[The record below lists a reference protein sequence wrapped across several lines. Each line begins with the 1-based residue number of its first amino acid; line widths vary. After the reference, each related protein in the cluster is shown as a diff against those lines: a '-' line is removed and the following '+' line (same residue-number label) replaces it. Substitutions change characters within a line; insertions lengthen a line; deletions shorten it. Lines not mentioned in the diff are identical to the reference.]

1 MTTDNNSSG
10 DPSPPHPAHRHP
22 PGSLRELL
30 AVAMPLVI
38 SSGSVTLMYVVDR
51 IFLTWHSSE
60 ALAAAM
66 PASMVHWSL
75 LSLPFGVAM
84 YTNTFVSQYD
94 GAGRP
99 DRIVA
104 SLWQAIYLSLISGV
118 LLAVCTPL
126 AGPIF
131 AWADHGA
138 AVEKLEVRYL
148 EVLCL
153 GSLPFLLSG
162 TLSGFFT
169 GRGRTKVVMW
179 VNVAASLLNIG
190 LDYILIFGNGPIPA
204 LGVTRAAIATV
215 SAQCTAVLLYSVVL
229 LRPETVQQFQL
240 LAHRSFD
247 PELFGRLIKYGLPN
261 GAMFLVDVAGFTVF
275 LLLLGQLG
283 STELA
288 ATNLAFNI
296 NSMAFVPMLGVGTA
310 VMILVGRRVGEGRPA
325 LAVRTTWI
333 AFGGAALY
341 MVCCSTLYLTVPE
354 LILAPYA
361 AMAEAE
367 EFAKVQ
373 EMVIML
379 LRYVAIY
386 AFFDAMII
394 VFSSAVRGAGDTR
407 FGLLLTLVAAWM
419 VMVVP
424 TWVAIRSDQLTLHI
438 GWLACTGFIVTLG
451 IGFLLRFLGGKWQ
464 SMTVLEPD
472 LLTTPPST
480 EPTTAP
486 TPPTEPPTEP
496 PTQSPTAPT
505 T

>member
-1 MTTDNNSSG
+1 VTTGNSSPG
-10 DPSPPHPAHRHP
+10 DQDSPNESHRHV

-30 AVAMPLVI
+30 AVAVPLVI
-38 SSGSVTLMYVVDR
+38 SAGSVTLMYVVDR

-75 LSLPFGVAM
+75 LSLPFGMAM

-104 SLWQAIYLSLISGV
+104 SLWQAIYVSLIAGV
-118 LLAVCTPL
+118 LLALCTPL

-131 AWADHGA
+131 AWANHGA
-138 AVEKLEVRYL
+138 AVEKLEVAYL

-190 LDYILIFGNGPIPA
+190 LDYLLIFGNGPIPA
-204 LGVTRAAIATV
+204 LGVTGAAIATV
-215 SAQCTAVLLYSVVL
+215 SAQCTAVFLYASVL
-229 LRPETVQQFQL
+229 LRPETVKRFRL
-240 LAHRSFD
+240 LAHRRFD
-247 PELFGRLIKYGLPN
+247 PELFVRFIKFGLPN

-283 STELA
+283 PTELA

-333 AFGGAALY
+333 AFGLASIY
-341 MVCCSTLYLTVPE
+341 MICFSTLYLAVPE
-354 LILAPYA
+354 LFLLPYA
-361 AMAEAE
+361 ALANAE
-367 EFAKVQ
+367 EFAEVQ

-379 LRYVAIY
+379 LRYVAVY

-407 FGLLLTLVAAWM
+407 FGLWLTLVAAWM

-424 TWVAIRSDQLTLHI
+424 TWVAIRTDRLTLHV

-451 IGFLLRFLGGKWQ
+451 IGFLFRFLGGRWQ
-464 SMTVLEPD
+464 SMSVLEPD
-472 LLTTPPST
+472 LVANTHPP
-480 EPTTAP
+480 EPDP
-486 TPPTEPPTEP
+486 DPPL
-496 PTQSPTAPT
+496 
-505 T
+505 